1 MSTQRKIGAWL
12 NLAWHFAKHVV
23 TRLPMRPFRRGR
35 DLARYNAA
43 IAPEGFVPLTAA
55 QRTAFPQFMN
65 CVHCG
70 LCSIACR
77 DTREQPMSAWEEPW
91 TFAGGASRSLDR
103 VPLIAGQLPACST
116 RPETAAICPTGVPI
130 PKMANTF
137 KQLLIL
143 LLCASPLMAQNQP
156 RPRARDIGVIV
167 GAMQP
172 GPLNAIT
179 DVTGVRVGQVTITE
193 GDNVRTGVTAIIPH
207 AGNAFLERVP
217 AAIHIAN
224 AYGKL
229 AGSTQ
234 VQELGELETPIL
246 LTCTLC
252 VWRAADAMVEWLLK
266 QPGMEN
272 VRSINPVVGETN
284 DGGLND
290 IRARPVRPEHVVR
303 ALESAASGPVA
314 EGSVGAGTGTIAFGW
329 KGGIGTSSRVV
340 GPYTVGVLVQ
350 TNYGGSLTINGAPV
364 GRELQTQR
372 GGAGDGSIMIV
383 VATNAPLN
391 PRTLERLAMRTITG
405 LARTGSSM
413 SNGSGDFV
421 IAFSTA
427 ESVRRKPTENRE
439 PRTIQDLPNDYM
451 SGLFVAAA
459 DATEE
464 AIYNSLFKATTVRG
478 AAMTAEA
485 LPIERTVEIL
495 KKYNAVTN

>member
-12 NLAWHFAKHVV
+12 NLAWHFARHVV
-23 TRLPMRPFRRGR
+23 TRLPLRPFRHGR

-55 QRTAFPQFMN
+55 HRTAFPQFMN

-103 VPLIAGQLPACST
+103 VPLVAAQLPACST

-130 PKMANTF
+130 PKMANMF
-137 KQLLIL
+137 KQLLML
-143 LLCASPLMAQNQP
+143 LLCASPLMAQNQQ
-156 RPRARDIGVIV
+156 RPRARDVGVIV
-167 GAMQP
+167 GGMQP

-179 DVTGVRVGQVTITE
+179 DVAGVRIGQVTITE
-193 GDNVRTGVTAIIPH
+193 GDNVRTGITAIIPH
-207 AGNAFLERVP
+207 PGNPFLERVP

-252 VWRAADAMVEWLLK
+252 VWRAADAMVEWLLG

-284 DGGLND
+284 DGALND
-290 IRARPVRPEHVVR
+290 IRARPIRPEHVVR
-303 ALESAASGPVA
+303 SLESAASGPVA
-314 EGSVGAGTGTIAFGW
+314 EGSVGAGTGTVAFGW

-350 TNYGGSLTINGAPV
+350 TNYGGSLIINGAPV
-364 GRELQTQR
+364 GRELQPQR

-383 VATNAPLN
+383 VATDAPLN
-391 PRTLERLAMRTITG
+391 PRTLERLAMRAITG

-427 ESVRRKPTENRE
+427 ESVRRKPTENRQ

-451 SGLFVAAA
+451 SGLFMGVA

-478 AAMTAEA
+478 ANMTVEA
-485 LPIERTVEIL
+485 LPVERTLEIL
-495 KKYNAVTN
+495 KKYNAVR